1 MSTAII
7 NLEETAPRQL
17 STEERN
23 EQVRRLATWAAAE
36 IAHAKCLPHGRVRSG
51 HLTNA
56 ENALADAS
64 ALLAA

>member
-1 MSTAII
+1 LSAAII
-7 NLEETAPRQL
+7 NLEETAPRPL
-17 STEERN
+17 SAQERN

-36 IAHAKCLPHGRVRSG
+36 IAHPKRLPHGRIRSG
-51 HLTNA
+51 HLANA